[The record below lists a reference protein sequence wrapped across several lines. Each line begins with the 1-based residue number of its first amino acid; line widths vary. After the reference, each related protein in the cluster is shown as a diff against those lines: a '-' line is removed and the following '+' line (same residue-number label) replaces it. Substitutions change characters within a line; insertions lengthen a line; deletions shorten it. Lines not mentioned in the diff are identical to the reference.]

1 MPVRLPG
8 PIAAPEPLLTTLAE
22 YRQLHLA
29 LADSEPGHAWLAALE
44 LPCELAID
52 AVARQEEALSASF
65 SDHLLAVLAARVPH
79 LEEVWELSPDLGPL
93 AAEARKQGCPVEL
106 LAIARTG
113 ESFFCVPRRE
123 HAWASTVI
131 TPWHPD
137 DGTGTARPLPR
148 WLKDGPIDDLWQ
160 LLAELRA
167 IDPGADDPLPPQ
179 ARPDAAPQFG
189 PRLVLSRGA
198 VAAVVQVEH
207 AKFGVGRVLRSIGDG
222 DTRKLDIDF
231 GPAGVRTILARFVRD
246 LPA

>member
-1 MPVRLPG
+1 MPARLPG

-52 AVARQEEALSASF
+52 AVAMQEDALSASF
-65 SDHLLAVLAARVPH
+65 SDLLLAVLAARVPH
-79 LEEVWELSPDLGPL
+79 LEEGWELSPDLGPL
-93 AAEARKQGCPVEL
+93 AAEARAQGCPVEL
-106 LAIARTG
+106 LAIARSG

-123 HAWASTVI
+123 HSWASTVI
-131 TPWHPD
+131 TPWHPEH
-137 DGTGTARPLPR
+137 GTGTARPLQR

-167 IDPGADDPLPPQ
+167 IDPEADEPLPPQ

-189 PRLVLSRGA
+189 PRLVLPRG
-198 VAAVVQVEH
+198 VVTAVVQVEH
-207 AKFGVGRVLRSIGDG
+207 AKFGVGRVLRAIGDG

-231 GPAGVRTILARFVRD
+231 GPAGVRTILARFVRE